1 MRKSIGIIIAG
12 SLSLMLLLG
21 GCDIKF
27 GVDKDSSRNTSSN
40 GTAIDESYEI
50 AKANSIV
57 IKVDISDS
65 LVKTYDGDKIKIVG
79 TIGSES
85 EGINYKLDGD
95 KVTLEEKYSNSHM
108 KQSIGNHDDI
118 SQYQILIPESYNG
131 DLSIEYGAGS
141 IDIED
146 MKVDNF
152 KIKGG
157 AGELI
162 VKNVVFNELNLS
174 SGVGS
179 TNISLT
185 EKCGDIT
192 IEGGIGETILQ
203 MKEVGGNLKVDG
215 GIGSVDIEVPQNA
228 PVYFKTSSGI
238 GSNDVANVKTSGEK
252 TYLFD
257 LNVGLGEVKVHN

>member
-1 MRKSIGIIIAG
+1 MRKSIGIILAG

-27 GVDKDSSRNTSSN
+27 GVENGNRKNTSSN

-50 AKANSIV
+50 GKAKSIV
-57 IKVDISDS
+57 ISSEISDS
-65 LVKTYDGDKIKIVG
+65 LIKTYDGDKIKIVG

-85 EGINYKLDGD
+85 QGINYNLDGD
-95 KVTLEEKYSNSHM
+95 KVTLEEKYSNSLM
-108 KQSIGNHDDI
+108 KQSIGNNDDS
-118 SQYQILIPESYNG
+118 SQYQILVPESYNG
-131 DLSIEYGAGS
+131 DLAIEYGAGS
-141 IDIED
+141 IEIRDV
-146 MKVDNF
+146 KVDNL

-157 AGELI
+157 AGKLN
-162 VKNVVFNELNLS
+162 VNNVVFNVLNLS

-179 TNISLT
+179 TNISLA
-185 EKCGDIT
+185 EKCGDII
-192 IEGGIGETILQ
+192 IEGGVGETILE

-215 GIGSVDIEVPQNA
+215 GIGSIDIEVPQNA

>member
-1 MRKSIGIIIAG
+1 MRKSIVVILAG

-50 AKANSIV
+50 GKANSIV
-57 IKVDISDS
+57 IKVEICDS
-65 LVKTYDGDKIKIVG
+65 FVKTYDGDKIKIVG

-85 EGINYKLDGD
+85 EGINYNLDGD
-95 KVTLEEKYSNSHM
+95 KVTLEEKYSKN
-108 KQSIGNHDDI
+108 SIGINNNHNDGI
-118 SQYQILIPESYNG
+118 SEYQILIPESYNG

-141 IDIED
+141 IEIED
-146 MKVDNF
+146 VKVDNF

-179 TNISLT
+179 TDISLT
-185 EKCGDIT
+185 EKCGNIT
-192 IEGGIGETILQ
+192 IEGGVGETILQ

-215 GIGSVDIEVPQNA
+215 GIGSIDIEVPKNA
-228 PVYFKTSSGI
+228 PIYFKTSSGI
-238 GSNDVANVKTSGEK
+238 GSNDVDNVKTSGEK

-257 LNVGLGEVKVHN
+257 LSVGLGEVKVHN